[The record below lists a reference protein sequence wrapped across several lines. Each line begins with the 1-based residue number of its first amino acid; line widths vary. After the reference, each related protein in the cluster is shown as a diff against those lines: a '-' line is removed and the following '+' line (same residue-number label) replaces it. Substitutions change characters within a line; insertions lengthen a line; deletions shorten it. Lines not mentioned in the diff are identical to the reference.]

1 MIQTPRGCNRAPDP
15 GLRPRPRLPGGRGR
29 PHQAGSG
36 VRGLRQAAAMPQP
49 KLARPGALAPPGRSR
64 KPPRGP
70 TRKLKAKGGR
80 APRGREGAGAAS
92 PGPGWGRRTPGLR
105 LPQLPRRLPPPAPAR
120 ERRRLRFPI
129 DEWREGR
136 QVASALARGSGTSPS
151 PEAPRGPAAAQRG
164 WWGGGGEVV
173 GLALNRRERS
183 PTLLSLREG
192 GSSLLKYCKVTLDR
206 LPHRD

>member
-1 MIQTPRGCNRAPDP
+1 
-15 GLRPRPRLPGGRGR
+15 
-29 PHQAGSG
+29 
-36 VRGLRQAAAMPQP
+36 MPQP
-49 KLARPGALAPPGRSR
+49 KLARPGALAPPGRRR

-80 APRGREGAGAAS
+80 APGGREGAGAAS

-105 LPQLPRRLPPPAPAR
+105 LPQLPRRLPPPVPAR

-164 WWGGGGEVV
+164 WWGWGWGWGGRGARTKPEGKVSQHSTV
-173 GLALNRRERS
+173 YGKEGAPFLNIAR
-183 PTLLSLREG
+183 
-192 GSSLLKYCKVTLDR
+192 
-206 LPHRD
+206 